1 MSSSQDAP
9 KTDSAE
15 SLRLRRLAEY
25 RVVGTPPEPDFD
37 RLAELAADLFSVPI
51 ALVTFVGQDGVWAK
65 ARVGLA
71 AGEPLPVPEFC
82 SEAIRTDHVSV
93 VPDTLADPRYRA
105 AALAA
110 GPSAIRFYAGAPI
123 VGPHGDRFGT
133 VCVMARQPREGW
145 TARRS
150 GHLAQLARLA
160 ADRLES
166 RRPVLGS
173 DLALLKT
180 VVENVPAMLVVR
192 DVESDRV
199 VLANGIAEPSR
210 EGSEPVPSPGPG
222 VTRTVE
228 EQPHRGADGRLRYVK
243 TVTIGLAGP
252 DGAPKYEVGIS
263 EDVTPKRLAE
273 QRLAHLSR
281 HDVLTGLPNRASFS
295 EALQAAMARGQKVA
309 VLCIDLDRFKAVNDT
324 LGHKIGDEVLRIAA
338 QRLRRC
344 LRDTDVLARLGGDEF
359 AVIRPEAAGR
369 EPTELFAAELVRTLG
384 EPMSV
389 RGQHVLVGASV
400 GIALSPEHGT
410 DPDLLFGHADMAV
423 YCAKADG
430 GGVAHV
436 FDAAIALRVEVRRT
450 LEHDLRQALRLGQFE
465 VFYQPLVRMADRRI
479 CGFEA
484 LVRWNHPER
493 GLVPPGD
500 FIPLAEESDLI
511 VDLGAWVLEQAC
523 REAATWPGDVKVS
536 VNLSAVQFGRGD
548 IVETV
553 TAALKRSGLPARR
566 LDLEITET
574 VLLRDTEGVLS
585 ILRRLKALG
594 PSVSMDDFGTGYS
607 SLNYLRAFPFDKIKI
622 DRSFIADLA
631 TSQDCRTIVRA
642 IVKLGASLGIA
653 TTGEGV
659 ETAEQFDLLRAD
671 GCTEA
676 QGYLFSPPC
685 PAPEARA
692 LLAAEAPV
700 RAAVRGAR
708 FGISP
713 RPSDL

>member
-1 MSSSQDAP
+1 M
-9 KTDSAE
+9 
-15 SLRLRRLAEY
+15 
-25 RVVGTPPEPDFD
+25 
-37 RLAELAADLFSVPI
+37 
-51 ALVTFVGQDGVWAK
+51 
-65 ARVGLA
+65 
-71 AGEPLPVPEFC
+71 
-82 SEAIRTDHVSV
+82 
-93 VPDTLADPRYRA
+93 
-105 AALAA
+105 
-110 GPSAIRFYAGAPI
+110 
-123 VGPHGDRFGT
+123 
-133 VCVMARQPREGW
+133 
-145 TARRS
+145 
-150 GHLAQLARLA
+150 
-160 ADRLES
+160 
-166 RRPVLGS
+166 
-173 DLALLKT
+173 
-180 VVENVPAMLVVR
+180 N
-192 DVESDRV
+192 
-199 VLANGIAEPSR
+199 
-210 EGSEPVPSPGPG
+210 
-222 VTRTVE
+222 
-228 EQPHRGADGRLRYVK
+228 
-243 TVTIGLAGP
+243 
-252 DGAPKYEVGIS
+252 
-263 EDVTPKRLAE
+263 
-273 QRLAHLSR
+273 
-281 HDVLTGLPNRASFS
+281 
-295 EALQAAMARGQKVA
+295 
-309 VLCIDLDRFKAVNDT
+309 
-324 LGHKIGDEVLRIAA
+324 
-338 QRLRRC
+338 
-344 LRDTDVLARLGGDEF
+344 F